1 MQESTIINI
10 TPDELDRL
18 IAVSQDPVLVDVWG
32 THCAPCKALEE
43 LLLRQQDHLLKGI
56 SVHKLCASE
65 FPDWSAEQAIRQ
77 VPTVLL
83 YLDGRLVKRETQIL
97 SSSQL
102 RRFVAS
108 VRCVEAYGG
117 KVDGVDSVDDLILA
131 GDYSG
136 VRTLLDAMSGEELR
150 APAYQRAGSMLAMH
164 DMSLALSLMQI
175 RDDFIAMA
183 LSHGWELA
191 VKGLYNQ
198 ALAAPSD
205 NELQSLSF
213 ALLDLLPDR
222 LLAQH
227 WRREFYQIK

>member
-1 MQESTIINI
+1 MINI

-18 IAVSQDPVLVDVWG
+18 IGISQTPVLVDVWG
-32 THCAPCKALEE
+32 AHCAPCKALEE
-43 LLLRQQDHLLKGI
+43 LLLRQQDQLLKGI
-56 SVHKLCASE
+56 SVYKLCASE

-83 YLDGRLVKRETQIL
+83 YLDGRLVRRETQIL
-97 SSSQL
+97 SDSQL
-102 RRFVAS
+102 RRFVTS
-108 VRCVEAYGG
+108 VRCVDIDGDE
-117 KVDGVDSVDDLILA
+117 VDGVDGIGRVDDLILA

-136 VRTLLDAMSGEELR
+136 VRTLLDALSGEELR
-150 APAYQRAGSMLAMH
+150 APAYQRASSMLAMH
-164 DMSLALSLMQI
+164 DMSLALSLKQI

-222 LLAQH
+222 MVAQR

>member
-1 MQESTIINI
+1 MINI

-18 IAVSQDPVLVDVWG
+18 IGISQTPVLVDVWG

-43 LLLRQQDHLLKGI
+43 LLLRQQDHLLKGV
-56 SVHKLCASE
+56 SVYKLCASE

-83 YLDGRLVKRETQIL
+83 YLDGRLVRRDTQIL
-97 SSSQL
+97 SDSLL

-108 VRCVEAYGG
+108 VRCVDIDGG
-117 KVDGVDSVDDLILA
+117 EVDGVDGIGRVDDLILA

-136 VRTLLDAMSGEELR
+136 VRTLLDALSGEELR
-150 APAYQRAGSMLAMH
+150 APAYQRASSMLAMH
-164 DMSLALSLMQI
+164 DMSLALSLKQI

-222 LLAQH
+222 LVAQR
-227 WRREFYQIK
+227 WRREFYHIK

>member
-1 MQESTIINI
+1 MINI

-18 IAVSQDPVLVDVWG
+18 IGISQTPVLVDVWG

-56 SVHKLCASE
+56 SVYKLCASE

-83 YLDGRLVKRETQIL
+83 YLDGRLVRRETQIL
-97 SSSQL
+97 SDSQL

-108 VRCVEAYGG
+108 VRCVDIDGG
-117 KVDGVDSVDDLILA
+117 EVDGVDGIGRVDDLILA

-136 VRTLLDAMSGEELR
+136 VRTLLDALSGEELR
-150 APAYQRAGSMLAMH
+150 APAYQRASSMLAMH
-164 DMSLALSLMQI
+164 DMSLALSLKQI

-222 LLAQH
+222 LVAQR

>member
-1 MQESTIINI
+1 MINI

-18 IAVSQDPVLVDVWG
+18 IGISQTPVLVDVWG

-56 SVHKLCASE
+56 SVYKLCASE

-83 YLDGRLVKRETQIL
+83 YLDGRLVRRETQIL
-97 SSSQL
+97 SDSQL

-108 VRCVEAYGG
+108 VRCVDIDGG
-117 KVDGVDSVDDLILA
+117 EVDGVDGIGRVDDLILA

-136 VRTLLDAMSGEELR
+136 VRTLLDALSGEELR
-150 APAYQRAGSMLAMH
+150 APAYQRASSMLAMH
-164 DMSLALSLMQI
+164 DMSLALSLKQI

-191 VKGLYNQ
+191 VKELYNQ

-222 LLAQH
+222 LVAQR

>member
-1 MQESTIINI
+1 MINI

-18 IAVSQDPVLVDVWG
+18 IGISQTPVLVDVWG

-56 SVHKLCASE
+56 SVYKLCASE

-83 YLDGRLVKRETQIL
+83 YLDGRLVRRETQIL
-97 SSSQL
+97 SDSQL
-102 RRFVAS
+102 RRFVTS
-108 VRCVEAYGG
+108 VRCVDIDGDE
-117 KVDGVDSVDDLILA
+117 VDGVDEIGRVDDLILA

-136 VRTLLDAMSGEELR
+136 VRTLLDALSGEELR
-150 APAYQRAGSMLAMH
+150 APAYQRASSMLAMH
-164 DMSLALSLMQI
+164 DMSLALSLKQI

-222 LLAQH
+222 LVAQR

>member
-1 MQESTIINI
+1 MINI

-18 IAVSQDPVLVDVWG
+18 ITISQTPVLVDVWG

-43 LLLRQQDHLLKGI
+43 LLLRQQNHLLKGM
-56 SVHKLCASE
+56 SVYKLCAID

-83 YLDGRLVKRETQIL
+83 YLDGRLVRRETQIL
-97 SSSQL
+97 SDSQL

-108 VRCVEAYGG
+108 VRCVDIDGG
-117 KVDGVDSVDDLILA
+117 EVNGVDRIGRVDDLILA

-136 VRTLLDAMSGEELR
+136 VRTLLDALSGEELR
-150 APAYQRAGSMLAMH
+150 APAYQRASSMLVMH
-164 DMSLALSLMQI
+164 DMSLALSLKQI

-222 LLAQH
+222 LLAQR

>member
-1 MQESTIINI
+1 MINI

-18 IAVSQDPVLVDVWG
+18 IGISQTPVLVDVWG

-56 SVHKLCASE
+56 SVYKLCASE
-65 FPDWSAEQAIRQ
+65 FPDWSAKQAIRQ

-83 YLDGRLVKRETQIL
+83 YLDGRLVRRETQIL
-97 SSSQL
+97 SDSQL
-102 RRFVAS
+102 RRFVTS
-108 VRCVEAYGG
+108 VRCVDIDGDE
-117 KVDGVDSVDDLILA
+117 VDGVDEIGRVDDLILA

-136 VRTLLDAMSGEELR
+136 VRTLLDALSGEELR
-150 APAYQRAGSMLAMH
+150 APAYQRASSMLAMH
-164 DMSLALSLMQI
+164 DMSLALSLKQI

-222 LLAQH
+222 LVAQR

>member
-1 MQESTIINI
+1 MINI

-18 IAVSQDPVLVDVWG
+18 IGISQTPVLVDVWG

-56 SVHKLCASE
+56 SVYKLCASE
-65 FPDWSAEQAIRQ
+65 FPDWSAKQAIRQ

-83 YLDGRLVKRETQIL
+83 YLDGRLVRRETQIL
-97 SSSQL
+97 SDSQL
-102 RRFVAS
+102 RRFVTS
-108 VRCVEAYGG
+108 VRCVDIDGG
-117 KVDGVDSVDDLILA
+117 EVDGVDGIGRVDDLILA

-136 VRTLLDAMSGEELR
+136 VRTLLDALSGEELR
-150 APAYQRAGSMLAMH
+150 APAYQRASSMLAMH
-164 DMSLALSLMQI
+164 DMSLALSLKQI

-222 LLAQH
+222 LVAQR

>member
-1 MQESTIINI
+1 MINI

-18 IAVSQDPVLVDVWG
+18 IGISQTPVLVDVWG

-56 SVHKLCASE
+56 SVYKLCASE

-83 YLDGRLVKRETQIL
+83 YLDGRLVRRDTQIL
-97 SSSQL
+97 SDSQL

-108 VRCVEAYGG
+108 VRCVDIDGG
-117 KVDGVDSVDDLILA
+117 EVDGVDGIGRVDDLILA

-136 VRTLLDAMSGEELR
+136 VRTLLDALSGEELR
-150 APAYQRAGSMLAMH
+150 APAYQRASSMLAMH
-164 DMSLALSLMQI
+164 DMSLALSLKQI

-222 LLAQH
+222 LVAQR

>member
-1 MQESTIINI
+1 MINI

-18 IAVSQDPVLVDVWG
+18 IGISQTPVLVDVWG

-43 LLLRQQDHLLKGI
+43 LLLRQQDHLLKGV
-56 SVHKLCASE
+56 SVYKLCASE

-83 YLDGRLVKRETQIL
+83 YLDGRLVRRETQIL
-97 SSSQL
+97 SDSQL
-102 RRFVAS
+102 RRFVTS
-108 VRCVEAYGG
+108 VRCVDIDGDE
-117 KVDGVDSVDDLILA
+117 VDGVDEIGRVDDLILA

-136 VRTLLDAMSGEELR
+136 VRTLLDALSGEELR
-150 APAYQRAGSMLAMH
+150 APAYQRASSMLAMH
-164 DMSLALSLMQI
+164 DMSLALSLKQI

-198 ALAAPSD
+198 ALAAPCD

-222 LLAQH
+222 LLAQR